1 MVINRREFG
10 KAALA
15 VGLLGTARGATA
27 ATSPSSNSLIKPPR
41 LRPGDTV
48 GLVNPSAAAFE
59 TEWVDIFTEQIELLG
74 VQVRRAPHF
83 FDRRGYLAGSDEDR
97 AADFNSFFSDKSIN
111 AIIAT
116 GGWGAARILSRIDYD
131 AIRRNPKI
139 LIGYSDITSLL
150 LAIHAKTGLV
160 TFHGPHDLNPVAA
173 SHLHDV
179 TFAGKAVSMRNPR
192 GDAPVQLENRIRT
205 ITPGRARGRILGGNL
220 TVLTT
225 IMGSSY
231 LPNWKGSILFVED
244 VREKIYKIDR
254 MFTQLKLAGVLDQ
267 IAGFVFGQCVDCDPG
282 EYYGS
287 LTLEDVLQDH
297 IAPLGVPAWHGAM
310 IGHIDDQF
318 TIPEGIEVEIDADA
332 GIIQMLE
339 SAVS

>member
-1 MVINRREFG
+1 
-10 KAALA
+10 
-15 VGLLGTARGATA
+15 
-27 ATSPSSNSLIKPPR
+27 
-41 LRPGDTV
+41 
-48 GLVNPSAAAFE
+48 
-59 TEWVDIFTEQIELLG
+59 
-74 VQVRRAPHF
+74 
-83 FDRRGYLAGSDEDR
+83 
-97 AADFNSFFSDKSIN
+97 
-111 AIIAT
+111 
-116 GGWGAARILSRIDYD
+116 
-131 AIRRNPKI
+131 
-139 LIGYSDITSLL
+139 
-150 LAIHAKTGLV
+150 
-160 TFHGPHDLNPVAA
+160 
-173 SHLHDV
+173 
-179 TFAGKAVSMRNPR
+179 MRNPR